1 MGYPVDLA
9 TRIAGED
16 ISADVLVVDQAGK
29 PIVITGNTA
38 ATLIKSGAG
47 AIRNLKILAGTA
59 VITVWDNTA
68 ASGTTLL
75 PAITNPAAGMEL
87 LRDVRFTTGLTITVA
102 SSSGL
107 VLVGSYR

>member
-16 ISADVLVVDQAGK
+16 LAADVLVTDQAGK
-29 PIVITGNTA
+29 PIAITANTA

-47 AIRNLKILAGTA
+47 AIRSLRILAGTA
-59 VITVWDNTA
+59 VITVYDNTA
-68 ASGTTLL
+68 ASGTVLL

-87 LRDVRFTTGLTITVA
+87 LRDVKFTTGLTIVVA
-102 SSSGL
+102 SSTGL
-107 VLVGSYR
+107 ILVGSYR